1 MAWRNRAA
9 EVFLAVALTAC
20 AHPTN
25 PTTSPT
31 QGLPQR
37 VGAAPQVARPAG
49 PPPST
54 SASTAVNAFQLQE
67 LFKRLTDLSFM
78 TQLGPEMVMRKITY
92 SGEDKLPIP
101 AYFFAPKDTL
111 RAHAA
116 LIFVHDGIH
125 SDLSDIYIPHIRSL
139 VREGYVI
146 IAPEYR
152 GSTGY
157 GKDFYDAIDYGG
169 KEVGDVLAAR
179 TYLRDFVPYADLD
192 RLGII
197 GWSHGGFITLHSIFQ
212 RPKLFKAAVAHVPVA
227 DLPAR
232 IRTHSPEYER
242 IFSAQPAFGGTF
254 LEHPQP
260 YIQRSPSSHVRELE
274 TPLLVHA
281 ASNDDDVF
289 IVENRILRDSMI
301 AAGKD
306 QAGLYRY
313 KESQDPPGG
322 HSFNRIQTR
331 EAKES
336 WDETLAFLRRY
347 LSPWKTRRILQSR

>member
-1 MAWRNRAA
+1 MVRRKRAT

-20 AHPTN
+20 APA
-25 PTTSPT
+25 TTQTATPGA
-31 QGLPQR
+31 GLPQR
-37 VGAAPQVARPAG
+37 VGAAPQVARPATA
-49 PPPST
+49 PPTSTPAPSI
-54 SASTAVNAFQLQE
+54 NAFDLQQ

-78 TQLGPEMVMRKITY
+78 TQLGPEMIVRKITY

-101 AYFFAPKDTL
+101 AYFFAPKDTTHT
-111 RAHAA
+111 HAA

-125 SDLSDIYIPHIRSL
+125 SDLSDIYVPHIRSL

-169 KEVGDVLAAR
+169 KEVNDVLAAR
-179 TYLRDFVPYADLD
+179 TYLRDIVPYADLD

-197 GWSHGGFITLHSIFQ
+197 GWSHGGFITLLSIFQ
-212 RPKLFKAAVAHVPVA
+212 RPTLFKVAVAHVPVA

-232 IRTHSPEYER
+232 IRTHPADYQR

-254 LEHPQP
+254 VEHPQP
-260 YIQRSPSSHVRELE
+260 YIQRSPSTHARELE

-281 ASNDDDVF
+281 ASNDQDVF
-289 IVENRILRDSMI
+289 IIENRILRDSMI

-306 QAGLYRY
+306 RAGLYHY
-313 KESQDPPGG
+313 KEYQDPPGG

-331 EAKES
+331 EGIES
-336 WDETLAFLRRY
+336 WNETLEFLRRY
-347 LSPWKTRRILQSR
+347 LSPWRTTRLRGR